1 MIPCSHWRDVGGT
14 HGGDCAAG
22 HYEGPSYG
30 VCLQHCVHYDGPARG
45 RGDLLK
51 TLISTVSLGMVQ
63 PCGGCQ
69 ERQKAMNAAHP
80 AGWVRDTLESKHGAD

>member
-1 MIPCSHWRDVGGT
+1 MQIPCTHWRACGYIDGGC
-14 HGGDCAAG
+14 CAAG
-22 HYEGPSYG
+22 HYNGPSYG
-30 VCLQHCVHYDGPARG
+30 VCLQVCTHYDGPARG

-51 TLISTVSLGMVQ
+51 KLIGAVTLGTVQ

-80 AGWVRDTLESKHGAD
+80 AGWVQEKLSA